1 MNKQSTITHT
11 NLDRNKTLKSTTN
24 NLYKYKMAS
33 YKPAILNKKLILQ
46 RNYFPNINSFFKK
59 NINKKMVRGDTKL
72 WRESQKNQSNNR
84 RMVREGTNQGGES
97 KESVLIME

>member
-72 WRESQKNQSNNR
+72 WRESQKNQS
-84 RMVREGTNQGGES
+84 
-97 KESVLIME
+97 